1 MVDIVLA
8 STMLWNV
15 KKNKWKWKIIQK
27 KEARDQSKKSLP
39 ITELCHELG
48 FIPGN
53 TGSFVPSFPNA
64 VVNGDHCQ

>member
-1 MVDIVLA
+1 MK
-8 STMLWNV
+8 V
-15 KKNKWKWKIIQK
+15 KTYTKK

-48 FIPGN
+48 FVPGN

>member
-1 MVDIVLA
+1 MK
-8 STMLWNV
+8 V
-15 KKNKWKWKIIQK
+15 KNYTK

-48 FIPGN
+48 FVPGN

-64 VVNGDHCQ
+64 VVNGDHCQQLVNH

>member
-27 KEARDQSKKSLP
+27 RKQETKVKRVFLSLNFAMNLASYQV
-39 ITELCHELG
+39 TLVHS
-48 FIPGN
+48 FIPFQ
-53 TGSFVPSFPNA
+53 TL
-64 VVNGDHCQ
+64 